1 MRKKSTPR
9 IIILDRMVSGKST
22 FVAAL
27 SAVLVTLALLA
38 IGGNSVAAQNRIA
51 VGPPQNVAFHSQR
64 DGNYEIYVMNP
75 DGTGQTR
82 ITNDPATDQYPDI
95 SPNGQHIAFISNRT
109 TADNPTG
116 DAEVFVMNADGSEV
130 TQLTF
135 DTAVEA
141 WPRWSPNGH
150 TIAFHSNVDG
160 DYEIYTIES
169 DGSNL
174 TRVTYRAGLDQWP
187 DWSPNGKQ
195 LVIRRDNDIYVIN
208 TDGSDPV
215 RLTASAQFNQMAVYS
230 PNGKQL
236 AFMSF
241 REGYC
246 SVFTMDAD
254 GENQINL
261 TPKTPGDVNSD
272 WCSRGPTWSTNGRQI
287 YFTSKR
293 PPNGSNFELYVM
305 NSDGSDVTRLTFVA
319 GEDGM
324 PSVR

>member
-1 MRKKSTPR
+1 MKKESTLR
-9 IIILDRMVSGKST
+9 TILDLMVTGKGK
-22 FVAAL
+22 FFAASL
-27 SAVLVTLALLA
+27 NVIFAFALLVV
-38 IGGNSVAAQNRIA
+38 GGNSVAAQNRIA

-82 ITNDPATDQYPDI
+82 ITNDSATDQYPDI

-109 TADNPTG
+109 TVDNPTG
-116 DAEVFVMNADGSEV
+116 DAEVFVMNADGSDV

-160 DYEIYTIES
+160 NYEIYTIDI

-174 TRVTYRAGLDQWP
+174 TRVTNYSGIDQWP
-187 DWSPNGKQ
+187 DWSPDGKQ

-215 RLTASAQFNQMAVYS
+215 RLTSSGPLNQMAVFS
-230 PNGKQL
+230 PNGKQF
-236 AFMSF
+236 AFMST

-254 GENQINL
+254 GENQTNL
-261 TPKTPGDVNSD
+261 TPKTPGDADAD
-272 WCSRGPTWSTNGRQI
+272 WCSRGPAWSTNGRQI

-293 PPNGSNFELYVM
+293 PSTGTNFELYVM
-305 NSDGSDVTRLTFVA
+305 NSDGSDVTRLTFAA